1 MAKAALEPLVKGA
14 LSCWELRS
22 EDPCALGITSLLG
35 GRTEMAL
42 YPISDWASGC
52 LLGTTHDRALSWRPS
67 DSSASGLGLLILS
80 QHLTA
85 EAGVEALGSLQLG
98 DVQTQPLGLGNYT
111 ATTNLL
117 TYFSPTQDFFDPRRS
132 STTPSEDAD
141 HSRLQ
146 RPSLPRALL
155 LVRVWCSRALERRGK
170 ECLSG
175 NSSVCQI

>member
-1 MAKAALEPLVKGA
+1 
-14 LSCWELRS
+14 
-22 EDPCALGITSLLG
+22 
-35 GRTEMAL
+35 MAL
-42 YPISDWASGC
+42 YPISGWASGC
-52 LLGTTHDRALSWRPS
+52 HPRQGSVLVS

-80 QHLTA
+80 RYLTA
-85 EAGVEALGSLQLG
+85 EAGVKALGSLQLV
-98 DVQTQPLGLGNYT
+98 DVQSQPLGLGNYT
-111 ATTNLL
+111 ATTNPL
-117 TYFSPTQDFFDPRRS
+117 TYFPPTQGFFDPRRS